1 VTKRLGRRVVTVAA
15 AVALTVPVVASGAA
29 AYGAAPE
36 GTIAVPAGAEVVK
49 GQYIVALRKPA
60 EKSVASL
67 SASVASR
74 YGGKVVRTYHTALD
88 GFVLK
93 ATEAQARKLAAD
105 PSVARVEADA
115 LVYPTETRYYPAW
128 NLDRVDQRT
137 SVLNDEYT
145 FPDSAGAGVH
155 AYILDSGIR
164 TSHHEFGGRA
174 TVGFDAYD
182 DGWNGQD
189 CNVDG
194 HGTHVAGI
202 VGGANYGM
210 AQNVSLV
217 SVRVLGCAGPGTNS
231 TVIAGVDW
239 VTANAQH
246 PAVANMSL
254 GGAGIS
260 QELDDAVAASVAS
273 GITYVAAAG
282 NSETNAC
289 NYSPGRVPTAI
300 TVGASNS
307 SDERAHGWG
316 GVDSGSNLGPCLDLF
331 APGENVRSAFNG
343 TDGATRSYRGTSM
356 ASPHVAGAA
365 ALLLAEEPTL
375 TPAQVT
381 QRIVNSATSGT
392 LRLEAT
398 DTSPNR
404 LLYVGPEL
412 FGVE

>member
-1 VTKRLGRRVVTVAA
+1 MKTGRLFAATAA
-15 AVALTVPVVASGAA
+15 AVVAAPLVVGGTAS
-29 AYGAAPE
+29 YGAAPE
-36 GTIAVPAGAEVVK
+36 GRIAVPAGAEVVA
-49 GQYIVALRKPA
+49 GQYIVSLREPA
-60 EKSVASL
+60 DKSVASL
-67 SASVASR
+67 SASVAGR

-105 PSVARVEADA
+105 PSVTRVEADTV
-115 LVYPTETRYYPAW
+115 VYPTETRFYPVW

-164 TSHHEFGGRA
+164 TSHDEFGGRA
-174 TVGFDAYD
+174 TVGFDVYD

-202 VGGANYGM
+202 VGGATYGM

-217 SVRVLGCAGPGTNS
+217 SVRVLGCAGPGTTS
-231 TVIAGVDW
+231 GVIAGVDW
-239 VTANAQH
+239 VTQNAQR

-254 GGAGIS
+254 GGASIS
-260 QELDDAVAASVAS
+260 QQLDDAVTASVAS
-273 GITYVAAAG
+273 GITYVVAAG

-307 SDERAHGWG
+307 SDERARGWG
-316 GVDSGSNLGPCLDLF
+316 GTDSGSNLGPCLDLF
-331 APGENVRSAFNG
+331 APGENIRSAFNG
-343 TDGATRSYRGTSM
+343 TDRATRVQRGTSM

-381 QRIVNSATSGT
+381 QRIVATATTGT
-392 LRLEAT
+392 LRLLST
-398 DTSPNR
+398 DTSPNK

-412 FGVE
+412 FGTE

>member
-1 VTKRLGRRVVTVAA
+1 MGRTTGRWVASA
-15 AVALTVPVVASGAA
+15 AALTVVAVSVAVNGPV
-29 AYGAAPE
+29 AYAAPT
-36 GTIAVPAGAEVVK
+36 GQIVVPAGAEVVK
-49 GQYIVALRKPA
+49 GQYIVVLRKPV
-60 EKSVASL
+60 EKPVASL

-74 YGGKVVRTYHTALD
+74 YGGTVVRTYQAALD

-93 ATEAQARKLAAD
+93 ATEAQARRLAAD
-105 PSVARVEADA
+105 PAVVLVEADTV
-115 LVYPTETRYYPAW
+115 VYPAETRWYPVW

-174 TVGFDAYD
+174 TVGFDVYD

-202 VGGANYGM
+202 VGGATYGM

-231 TVIAGVDW
+231 GVIAGVDW

-254 GGAGIS
+254 GGVGIS
-260 QELDDAVAASVAS
+260 QAMDDAVAASVAS
-273 GITYVAAAG
+273 GVTYVVAAG
-282 NSETNAC
+282 NSERDAC
-289 NYSPGRVPTAI
+289 NFSPSRVPVAI

-307 SDERAHGWG
+307 SDERARNWG
-316 GVDSGSNLGPCLDLF
+316 GTDSGSNLGPCLDLF

-343 TDGATRSYRGTSM
+343 TDGATRVYRGTSM

-381 QRIVNSATSGT
+381 QRIVDAATAGT
-392 LRLEAT
+392 LRLDAT

-412 FGVE
+412 FEAS